1 MYPEIQRTVR
11 PKVEFHQGIPQDL
24 DDDEYFDVKINN
36 LLILD
41 DLYSTSSKDRRITDL
56 YTEGSHHRSLSVVS
70 ISQSLYASKDPTQ
83 RRNCHYLVLFK
94 NPVDK
99 SSIMTLAR
107 QMYPQ
112 NTEHFTK
119 AFEKSTKYPYG
130 FLLVDLKRFTPDQER
145 LKYNVVWPESTQQ
158 IADGKRKW
166 YQPADHVTTQKS
178 IKREESCEVFHSGT
192 DQPSVKIE
200 SHSNSE
206 RNYYSANDE
215 LENTNNKMAD
225 KGHACDD
232 CGLLFDTSHDVQRHL
247 KQGWCAEKSEPPAK
261 RRKTEESVKPNI
273 TSEENIEDNEGFLS
287 LWKRVKSDCNGKF
300 DKIYQQYIDDGEE
313 EEDAREMTED
323 KIKPFE
329 ERKFLQIYGMLL
341 ENYWLPLLNND
352 THTKII
358 ESIRLLIRKGMSP
371 SSAIRR
377 VLYKNKASFED
388 LFDTTVSDDE
398 NTDDEE
404 SEEESTN
411 ENDSDEE

>member
-1 MYPEIQRTVR
+1 MYSEIQRTVR

-24 DDDEYFDVKINN
+24 DDDEYFDVKMNN

-112 NTEHFTK
+112 NTEQFTK
-119 AFEKSTKYPYG
+119 AFEKSTKYPYR
-130 FLLVDLKRFTPDQER
+130 FLLVDLKPFTPETER
-145 LKYNVVWPESTQQ
+145 LKCNVVWP
-158 IADGKRKW
+158 IADDKRKL
-166 YQPADHVTTQKS
+166 YQPWDHVTKQKS
-178 IKREESCEVFHSGT
+178 IRGEESCEVSHSGT

-206 RNYYSANDE
+206 RNYHSANDE
-215 LENTNNKMAD
+215 LENINNGMAE

-247 KQGWCAEKSEPPAK
+247 KQGWCAENSEPPAK
-261 RRKTEESVKPNI
+261 RRKTEESI
-273 TSEENIEDNEGFLS
+273 EHDTISEENIEDNAGFIE
-287 LWKRVKSDCNGKF
+287 LWKRVKSDCNDKF
-300 DKIYQQYIDDGEE
+300 DKIYQRYLDDGEN
-313 EEDAREMTED
+313 EEDAKEMAEE

-329 ERKFLQIYGMLL
+329 ERKFLQKYGMLL

-352 THTKII
+352 THKKIL
-358 ESIRLLIRKGMSP
+358 ESVRLLTDKGVSP

-377 VLYKNKASFED
+377 VLNKNKASFED
-388 LFDTTVSDDE
+388 LFDTTISDDE
-398 NTDDEE
+398 DTDDEE

-411 ENDSDEE
+411 ENESDEE